1 MNPLQLHEGTKAEL
15 FLILD
20 QNHSCQAANT
30 SGTLQAANIGLAPKN
45 LVERGNPGPV
55 VNEAQVP

>member
-1 MNPLQLHEGTKAEL
+1 MNPLQLRVGAKAEL
-15 FLILD
+15 FLILN

-30 SGTLQAANIGLAPKN
+30 SGTLQGANTGLAPKN

-55 VNEAQVP
+55 LSEAQMP

>member
-1 MNPLQLHEGTKAEL
+1 MNPLQLREGTKDKL

-20 QNHSCQAANT
+20 QNRSCQAANT
-30 SGTLQAANIGLAPKN
+30 SGTLQGANTGLAPKN

-55 VNEAQVP
+55 VSEAQTP